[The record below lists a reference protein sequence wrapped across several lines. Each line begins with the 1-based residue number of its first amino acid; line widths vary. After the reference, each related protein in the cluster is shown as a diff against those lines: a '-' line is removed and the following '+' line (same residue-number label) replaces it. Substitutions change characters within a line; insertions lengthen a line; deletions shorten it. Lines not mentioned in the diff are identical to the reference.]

1 MGGQVHLY
9 VHELFSPWACV
20 LLYHGYCVS
29 QSSDEA
35 GEWWAFSKRTWRR
48 VDDVAGS
55 RIRTNIRHYRICDIS
70 FCITFLFLHDRKWLG
85 EIHPSGYT
93 QMGCTGRKQGGLL
106 VFRKLAAGV
115 DLPWDIWIVPL
126 FWWGTLVVATL
137 TLCIALISIFRKQW
151 VEKERLNFPL
161 VDVPLL
167 MMECSEDG
175 RKLPAFMRNK
185 LFWIGFG
192 LAVFK
197 IAWNIPGYFNY
208 QWPNFPPIRL
218 SLART
223 PLYAS

>member
-1 MGGQVHLY
+1 MVGRNRSIRIY
-9 VHELFSPWACV
+9 PEAV
-20 LLYHGYCVS
+20 LG
-29 QSSDEA
+29 
-35 GEWWAFSKRTWRR
+35 
-48 VDDVAGS
+48 GS
-55 RIRTNIRHYRICDIS
+55 REVS
-70 FCITFLFLHDRKWLG
+70 WFFESL
-85 EIHPSGYT
+85 P
-93 QMGCTGRKQGGLL
+93 
-106 VFRKLAAGV
+106 AGV

-167 MMECSEDG
+167 MMEGSEDG

-208 QWPNFPPIRL
+208 QWLNFPPIRL